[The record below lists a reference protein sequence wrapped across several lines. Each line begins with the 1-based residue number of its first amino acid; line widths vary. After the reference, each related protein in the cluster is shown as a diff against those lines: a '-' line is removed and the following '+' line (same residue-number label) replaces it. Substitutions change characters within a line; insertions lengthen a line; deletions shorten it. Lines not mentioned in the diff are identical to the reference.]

1 MGLVF
6 LKKMLVVLLGL
17 FAALLALMALYPQKT
32 TAIAFGIERNASG
45 LDHKTI
51 VIGEEL
57 WHYLEGGPKDADVLL
72 MIHGFGGDKDNWT
85 RFARSLTNTYR
96 VIAPDLPGFG
106 ESRWHPNWDYSLIP
120 QRDRVAN
127 LVQAL
132 GLEQIHLIGNSMGG
146 HLSAL
151 YAYEYPDDVMSL
163 TLIDNA
169 GVVSPVE
176 SDYQLALAQGENPLI
191 LHSLDDFDRLIQY
204 AAYEEPFAPW
214 PVKGVLARRALDQAE
229 KNQSIFN
236 AIKSDSTVN
245 LEPLLPRI
253 ETPVL
258 IIWGEYDRILDVSSV
273 EKMRPLL
280 PQAEVIIMEDTGHM
294 PMLERPSETAIHYL
308 RFLGRV
314 VSQQ

>member
-169 GVVSPVE
+169 GVVSPV
-176 SDYQLALAQGENPLI
+176 
-191 LHSLDDFDRLIQY
+191 
-204 AAYEEPFAPW
+204 
-214 PVKGVLARRALDQAE
+214 KGVLARRALDQAE

-253 ETPVL
+253 EIPVL

>member
-169 GVVSPVE
+169 GVVSPV
-176 SDYQLALAQGENPLI
+176 
-191 LHSLDDFDRLIQY
+191 
-204 AAYEEPFAPW
+204 
-214 PVKGVLARRALDQAE
+214 KGGLARRALDQAE

-253 ETPVL
+253 EIPVL

>member
-1 MGLVF
+1 MGLAF
-6 LKKMLVVLLGL
+6 LKKMLFVLLGL
-17 FAALLALMALYPQKT
+17 FAALLALMALYPQET
-32 TAIAFGIERNASG
+32 TSIAIGIERYTSG

-51 VIGEEL
+51 IVGGEP

-85 RFARSLTNTYR
+85 RFAKSLTKTYR
-96 VIAPDLPGFG
+96 VIALDLPGFG
-106 ESRWHPNWDYSLIP
+106 ESRWHPNWDYSLFP

-151 YAYEYPDDVMSL
+151 YAYEYPDGVMSL
-163 TLIDNA
+163 TLLDNA
-169 GVVSPVE
+169 GVASPVE
-176 SDYQLALAQGENPLI
+176 SDYQLALAQGKNPLI
-191 LHSLDDFDRLIQY
+191 FHSLDGFDRLIEY
-204 AAYEEPFAPW
+204 AVYEKPFAPW
-214 PVKGVLARRALDQAE
+214 PVKGVLAQRALDRVE
-229 KNQSIFN
+229 KNQSIYT
-236 AIKSDSTVN
+236 AIKGDSTAG
-245 LEPLLPRI
+245 LEPLLAQI
-253 ETPVL
+253 EIPVL
-258 IIWGEYDRILDVSSV
+258 IIWGEYDRIIDVSSV

-308 RFLGRV
+308 QFLGRV

>member
-6 LKKMLVVLLGL
+6 LKKMLFVLLGL
-17 FAALLALMALYPQKT
+17 FAALLALVALYPQKA
-32 TAIAFGIERNASG
+32 TAIAFGIERYSSG
-45 LDHKTI
+45 VDHKTI
-51 VIGEEL
+51 VIGEET

-85 RFARSLTNTYR
+85 RFAKSLTKTYR

-106 ESRWHPNWDYSLIP
+106 ESRWHPNWDYSLFP

-146 HLSAL
+146 HLSTL

-176 SDYQLALAQGENPLI
+176 SDYQIALAKGENPLI
-191 LHSLDDFDRLIQY
+191 VHSLDDFDRLIEY
-204 AAYEEPFAPW
+204 AAHEKPFAPW
-214 PVKGVLARRALDQAE
+214 PVKGVLAQRLLDRAE
-229 KNQSIFN
+229 KNQSIFT
-236 AIKSDSTVN
+236 AIMGDSTAG
-245 LEPLLPRI
+245 LEPILTQI
-253 ETPVL
+253 EIPVL
-258 IIWGEYDRILDVSSV
+258 IIWGKYDRILDVSSV
-273 EKMRPLL
+273 DKMRPLL
-280 PQAEVIIMEDTGHM
+280 PHAEVVIMDDTGHI
-294 PMLERPSETAIHYL
+294 PMLERPSETAGHYL
-308 RFLGRV
+308 QFLGRV
-314 VSQQ
+314 LSQQ

>member
-6 LKKMLVVLLGL
+6 LKKMLFVLLG
-17 FAALLALMALYPQKT
+17 FIAASLALMALYPQET
-32 TAIAFGIERNASG
+32 TSIAIGIERYASG

-51 VIGEEL
+51 IVGGEP

-85 RFARSLTNTYR
+85 RFAKSLTNTYR

-106 ESRWHPNWDYSLIP
+106 ESRWHPNWDYSLFP
-120 QRDRVAN
+120 QRDRVVN
-127 LVQAL
+127 LVHAL

-151 YAYEYPDDVMSL
+151 YAYEYPDGVMSL
-163 TLIDNA
+163 TLLDNA

-176 SDYQLALAQGENPLI
+176 SDFQLALAQGKNPLI
-191 LHSLDDFDRLIQY
+191 VHSLDGFDRLIEY
-204 AAYEEPFAPW
+204 AMHEKPFAPW
-214 PVKGVLARRALDQAE
+214 PVKGVLAQRVLDRVE
-229 KNQSIFN
+229 KNQSIFT
-236 AIKSDSTVN
+236 AIKGDSTAD
-245 LEPLLPRI
+245 LEPLLAQI
-253 ETPVL
+253 EIPVL
-258 IIWGEYDRILDVSSV
+258 IIWGEYDRIIDVSAV

-280 PQAEVIIMEDTGHM
+280 PQVEVIIMEDTGHM

-308 RFLGRV
+308 QFLGRV

>member
-6 LKKMLVVLLGL
+6 LKKMLFVLLGL

-32 TAIAFGIERNASG
+32 TSIAIGIERYASG

-51 VIGEEL
+51 IVGGEP

-72 MIHGFGGDKDNWT
+72 MLHGFGGDKDNWT
-85 RFARSLTNTYR
+85 RFAKSLTNTYR

-106 ESRWHPNWDYSLIP
+106 ESRWHPNWDYSLFP
-120 QRDRVAN
+120 QRDRVVN
-127 LVQAL
+127 LVHAL
-132 GLEQIHLIGNSMGG
+132 GLEQIHLVGNSMGG

-151 YAYEYPDDVMSL
+151 YAYEYPDGVMSL
-163 TLIDNA
+163 TLLDNA

-176 SDYQLALAQGENPLI
+176 SDFQLALAQGKNPLI
-191 LHSLDDFDRLIQY
+191 VHSLDGFDRLIEY
-204 AAYEEPFAPW
+204 AVYKKPFAPW
-214 PVKGVLARRALDQAE
+214 PVKGVLAQRALDRVE
-229 KNQSIFN
+229 KNQSIFT
-236 AIKSDSTVN
+236 AIEGDSTAD
-245 LEPLLPRI
+245 LEPLLAQI
-253 ETPVL
+253 KIPVL
-258 IIWGEYDRILDVSSV
+258 IIWGECDRIIDVSSV

-280 PQAEVIIMEDTGHM
+280 PQVEAIIMEDTGHM

-308 RFLGRV
+308 QFLGRV